1 MKKENTGIL
10 VFPLGRAGVVP
21 TSNLLDLVSSL
32 SDDIYLI
39 AGVDPTDPVT
49 LPNHCSDLPKY
60 CKLKKNEKIHSYKIK
75 HELGANGFTR
85 IINYIYTQLKISYKL
100 AKITRDVDVWIFYM
114 LADSLLLPMLTAK
127 LLGKKVILAFGASC
141 TKSLISANDNF
152 FKILVIFS
160 RINCSLSNRIILYS
174 QNLIKEWNL
183 EKFDNKI
190 SIAYEHFLD
199 LDTFKIKKRYSERD
213 NLIGYIGRLS
223 NEKGALNFVKAIPA
237 VLKEKGDL
245 EFYIGGDGPY
255 RNEILS
261 FLNENNLKDKVKILG
276 WIPHDKLP
284 DYLNKLKLLV
294 LPSHTEGLPNIMLEA
309 MACGIPILANAV
321 GSIPDV
327 INDGETGFI
336 MENNSPEC
344 ITKNIIRS
352 LQYSNLG
359 EVINNARELIKEE
372 FNYTYTENRY
382 KKIIAE
388 VKVS

>member
-1 MKKENTGIL
+1 M
-10 VFPLGRAGVVP
+10 
-21 TSNLLDLVSSL
+21 
-32 SDDIYLI
+32 
-39 AGVDPTDPVT
+39 
-49 LPNHCSDLPKY
+49 
-60 CKLKKNEKIHSYKIK
+60 
-75 HELGANGFTR
+75 
-85 IINYIYTQLKISYKL
+85 
-100 AKITRDVDVWIFYM
+100 
-114 LADSLLLPMLTAK
+114 
-127 LLGKKVILAFGASC
+127 
-141 TKSLISANDNF
+141 
-152 FKILVIFS
+152 
-160 RINCSLSNRIILYS
+160 
-174 QNLIKEWNL
+174 
-183 EKFDNKI
+183 
-190 SIAYEHFLD
+190 
-199 LDTFKIKKRYSERD
+199 
-213 NLIGYIGRLS
+213 
-223 NEKGALNFVKAIPA
+223 NFVKAIPA

-309 MACGIPILANAV
+309 MACGIPVLANAV

-336 MENNSPEC
+336 MENNLPEC
-344 ITKNIIRS
+344 IAKNIIRS